1 MKVKQ
6 LSFKFQLGLFQV
18 ENSNKIHSKCKKF
31 QVDTFQVENSN
42 KVHSKCKQFQVDTFQ
57 VTNSNKIHSNFRKF
71 LVKNSKWTFQVD
83 EIPSGIP
90 SGSHPINVVALKSN
104 FSENW

>member
-6 LSFKFQLGLFQV
+6 LSFKFQLGSFQV
-18 ENSNKIHSKCKKF
+18 ENSNKINSKCKKFQVDMFQVENSNKVHSKCEKF

-42 KVHSKCKQFQVDTFQ
+42 K
-57 VTNSNKIHSNFRKF
+57 IHSNFKKF

-90 SGSHPINVVALKSN
+90 SGSHPILTLPPTRGNP
-104 FSENW
+104 